1 MKSLFVAGTATDV
14 GKTAL
19 SAALVLALRRQGV
32 DAGWFKPVG
41 TGRIAPDVEVVRAA
55 TGLDDAVELMCPFL
69 FGPPLSPH
77 LAARLEGRAFLW
89 DGVERAWR
97 ELLRRHD
104 LLVVEGAG
112 GLAVPLDEGGS
123 LVVHIPLRLG
133 LEAILVGRAGLGTIN
148 ETLLSAQ
155 FAAAQG
161 LTLKA
166 VVLNGGRGEL
176 CEADN
181 VLQIGRLTALE
192 TLGPVPHVDEG
203 TTSGAFF
210 DAVEAILFPSR
221 LREWF
226 GLGRRPSERSFQP

>member
-19 SAALVLALRRQGV
+19 SAALVVALRRRGV

-41 TGRIAPDVEVVRAA
+41 TGRLSPDVDIVRTA

-77 LAARLEGRAFLW
+77 LAARLDGRAFLW
-89 DGVERAWR
+89 DVVERAWE

-112 GLAVPLDEGGS
+112 GLAVPLDDEGS
-123 LVVHIPLRLG
+123 LVAHSPLRL
-133 LEAILVGRAGLGTIN
+133 
-148 ETLLSAQ
+148 SAH
-155 FAAAQG
+155 FAAARG
-161 LTLKA
+161 LTLRA

-192 TLGPVPHVDEG
+192 ALGPLPHVDEG
-203 TTSGAFF
+203 ATSEPFF
-210 DAVEAILFPSR
+210 DAVETLLFPSR
-221 LREWF
+221 LRQWF
-226 GLGRRPSERSFQP
+226 DLGRRPSERSFQP

>member
-19 SAALVLALRRQGV
+19 SAALVVALRRRGV

-41 TGRIAPDVEVVRAA
+41 TGRLSPDVDVVRVA
-55 TGLDDAVELMCPFL
+55 TGLDDAVELMCPLL

-77 LAARLEGRAFLW
+77 LAARLDGRTFRW
-89 DGVERAWR
+89 DVVERAWE
-97 ELLRRHD
+97 ELLSRHD

-112 GLAVPLDEGGS
+112 GLAVPLDDEGS

-148 ETLLSAQ
+148 ETLLSAH
-155 FAAAQG
+155 FAAARG
-161 LTLKA
+161 LTLRA
-166 VVLNGGRGEL
+166 VVLNGGRGEI

-192 TLGPVPHVDEG
+192 ALGPLPHVDEG
-203 TTSGAFF
+203 ATSEPFF
-210 DAVEAILFPSR
+210 DAVETLLFPSR

-226 GLGRRPSERSFQP
+226 DLGRRPSERSFQP